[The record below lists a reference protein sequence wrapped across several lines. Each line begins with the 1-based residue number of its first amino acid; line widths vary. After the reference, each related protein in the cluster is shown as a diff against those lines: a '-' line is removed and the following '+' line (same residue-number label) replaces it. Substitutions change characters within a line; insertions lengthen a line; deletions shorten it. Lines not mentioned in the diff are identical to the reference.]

1 MNASR
6 MKKKVLIIDD
16 SRFAVAFVRPRLEQM
31 GFEVIAAGEGGLGLR
46 LAKEER
52 PDLVILDL
60 VLPGM
65 SGEHVCKEIRR
76 DESIQKT
83 PIIMLTAKSTDVDK
97 VIGRV
102 IGADEYIAKPFDLDE
117 LAAVVQRVIGEEKHG

>member
-1 MNASR
+1 LKASR

-16 SRFAVAFVRPRLEQM
+16 SRFAVAIVRPRLERM

-46 LAKEER
+46 MVKEER

-60 VLPGM
+60 VLPGV
-65 SGEHVCKEIRR
+65 SGENVCKEIRR
-76 DESIQKT
+76 DENIQGT
-83 PIIMLTAKSTDVDK
+83 PIIMLTAKAGEADR

-102 IGADEYIAKPFDLDE
+102 IGADEYIAKPFDLE
-117 LAAVVQRVIGEEKHG
+117 QLAAAVLRLTGEESRE